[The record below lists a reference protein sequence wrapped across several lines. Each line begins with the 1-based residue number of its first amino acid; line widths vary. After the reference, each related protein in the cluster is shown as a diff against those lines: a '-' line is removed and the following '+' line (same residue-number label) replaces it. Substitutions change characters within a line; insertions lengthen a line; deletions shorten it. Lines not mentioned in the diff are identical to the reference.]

1 MLQQPSDA
9 TLGKTKCCKNV
20 VSMQTPSEHV
30 VVDLGLVTSNCMML
44 INYHVS
50 YL

>member
-1 MLQQPSDA
+1 MQL
-9 TLGKTKCCKNV
+9 LGKPNV
-20 VSMQTPSEHV
+20 ARMLLISMQTPSEHV